1 MPGRG
6 EMTCPNCGA
15 SNRDG
20 ATFCDSC
27 GEPLVA
33 GVTRPMDSEDSEGVD
48 TGMDDDEPLLEKGGL
63 TGLMALDWTLRF
75 AIVAVIGIVVGF
87 ITIGMGEY
95 GFSVFFFLLGVVGI
109 VGTWYMVHA
118 KG

>member
-6 EMTCPNCGA
+6 EMNCPSCGA

-27 GEPLVA
+27 GEPIVA
-33 GVTRPMDSEDSEGVD
+33 GATRPTDSNYSEGLD
-48 TGMDDDEPLLEKGGL
+48 RGTESEEPLLEKGGL
-63 TGLMALDWTLRF
+63 TGLMAIDWTLRF
-75 AIVAVIGIVVGF
+75 ATVALIGIVVGF

-109 VGTWYMVHA
+109 AGTWYMIKA
-118 KG
+118 KA